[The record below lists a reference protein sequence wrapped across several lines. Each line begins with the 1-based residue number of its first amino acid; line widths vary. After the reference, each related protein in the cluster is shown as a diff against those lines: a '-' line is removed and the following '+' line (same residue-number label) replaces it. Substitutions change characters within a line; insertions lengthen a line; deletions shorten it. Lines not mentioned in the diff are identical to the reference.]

1 MAPLLYA
8 ALRRATLIFLTALAL
23 AACGEGEDKRTA
35 GGGEQTAAGTPP
47 ATGCRQVDQP
57 DPKPDG
63 GQDKPTE
70 RLDPKKTY
78 TVTVKTNCGSFSWR
92 LDVRTSPKTAA
103 SIVALAEADFYD
115 NTTFHR
121 IAPDFVIQGGDPT
134 GTGSGGPGYK
144 TVDKPPSGTKYTK
157 GVVAMAKGGNEP
169 KGTAGSQFFVITGP
183 GGRELTADYAV
194 VGKVTNGMDV
204 VDRIGGLGTQE
215 ETPTQVVVIQDLTVK
230 ES

>member
-1 MAPLLYA
+1 
-8 ALRRATLIFLTALAL
+8 LRRATLIFLAALAL
-23 AACGEGEDKRTA
+23 AACGGGEDKRTA
-35 GGGEQTAAGTPP
+35 GGGTQPP
-47 ATGCRQVDQP
+47 ATVPTATGCQQVDQP

-63 GQDKPTE
+63 GQKKPSD

-78 TVTVKTNCGSFSWR
+78 TVRVKTNCGSFSWR
-92 LDVRTSPKTAA
+92 LDVETSPKTAA
-103 SIVALAEADFYD
+103 SIVALAENDFYD

-144 TVDKPPSGTKYTK
+144 TVDKPPSGTRYRK

-169 KGTAGSQFFVITGP
+169 KGTAGSQFFVVTGP
-183 GGRELTADYAV
+183 GGGELTADYAV
-194 VGKVTNGMDV
+194 VGRVTKGMGV
-204 VDRIGGLGTQE
+204 VDRIGGLGTQD
-215 ETPTQVVVIQDLTVK
+215 ETPTQVVVIQDLTVE